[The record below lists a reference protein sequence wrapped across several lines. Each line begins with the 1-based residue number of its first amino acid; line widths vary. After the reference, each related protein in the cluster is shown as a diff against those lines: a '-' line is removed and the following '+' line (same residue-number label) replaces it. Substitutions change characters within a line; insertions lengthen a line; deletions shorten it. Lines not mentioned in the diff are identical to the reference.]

1 MIEAKEMKQAAADP
15 SVAAMVCGA
24 ADPLWTGLERAL
36 DNGKGFVFVT
46 DANGALKGY
55 ADLAAMRAAFMKGGH
70 LNGVT
75 LGDVASPWGTAK
87 EPLGVAPI
95 LDANDQILGLDE
107 SGPQPFLPVSEPDLT
122 HREMRYAFDAFL
134 STWISSTGDYIR
146 RFEQEFAEKVGMA
159 HGVATSNGTVSL
171 HLAMATLGIGEGDE
185 VIVPDL
191 TFAASINTV
200 MHVGARPV
208 IVDVDPQTWCLSAEA
223 VERAITP
230 RTRAIMPVHVFG
242 RPAEMT
248 EIAELA
254 KARGLYIIED
264 CAEAHGAKYDG
275 QPIGSFSDI
284 SSFSFFANKIITTGE
299 GGICLTNDADIAM
312 RMRMLRDHGMR
323 PERRYWHEE
332 PGFNF
337 RMTNMQAAIGC
348 AQIER
353 MDELL
358 AMRAD
363 VHQRYVKAFAGIK
376 GVEFPPEM
384 SQRAQPVT
392 WFSCAQVPA
401 DKRAELI
408 AACKAENIDL
418 RPFFHGLSSM
428 PAYRGFA
435 RKCPNSTWL
444 SRTGV
449 NLPTS
454 RRVDDAMVARIAA
467 VFESVLGR
475 K

>member
-1 MIEAKEMKQAAADP
+1 MIDVKVSNKA
-15 SVAAMVCGA
+15 VAMTCVEGDA
-24 ADPLWTGLERAL
+24 LFTGVERAL
-36 DNGKGFVFVT
+36 DNGRGFVFVT
-46 DANGALKGY
+46 DADGVLKGY
-55 ADLAAMRAAFMKGGH
+55 ASMAAMRGAFLKGGH
-70 LNGVT
+70 LANQT
-75 LGDVASPWGTAK
+75 LGDVAEPWGTSS
-87 EPLGVAPI
+87 EPLGAEPV
-95 LDANDQILGLDE
+95 LDGAGRLVGVNEDV
-107 SGPQPFLPVSEPDLT
+107 PQPFLPVSEPDLT
-122 HREMRYAFDAFL
+122 HREMRYAFDAFM

-146 RFEQEFAEKVGMA
+146 RFEQDFADKVGMA

-171 HLAMATLGIGEGDE
+171 HLAMAALGIGEGDE

-208 IVDVDPQTWCLSAEA
+208 LVDVDPDTWCLSAEA

-242 RPAEMT
+242 RPSQMT
-248 EIAELA
+248 EIVELA

-299 GGICLTNDADIAM
+299 GGICLTNDADIAA

-363 VHQRYVKAFAGIK
+363 VHARYVKALSGIP
-376 GVEFPPEM
+376 GVSFPPAM
-384 SQRAQPVT
+384 DQRAQPVT

-408 AACKAENIDL
+408 AACKAANIDL

-428 PAYRGFA
+428 PAYRQFA
-435 RKCPNSTWL
+435 RKCPNSAWL

-454 RRVDDAMVARIAA
+454 RRVDDAMVGRITA
-467 VFESVLGR
+467 VFESVLG
-475 K
+475 KKS